1 MEKRRLQPIL
11 VATRKQV
18 FRVII
23 ISATVLVL
31 ALLYFFVDARHSGF
45 FPACP
50 LFTLTGLYCPG
61 CGSQRAVSA
70 LLHGDIF
77 EAIDYNVMLV
87 VSTPLVLYSAVIT
100 VTNIFRDK
108 PLAQK
113 IFYSPLFVRIF
124 LVTVLMFGVLRNIHV
139 YPFVLLAP

>member
-1 MEKRRLQPIL
+1 MEKRRLQPVL

-70 LLHGDIF
+70 LLHGDLF
-77 EAIDYNVMLV
+77 EAIDYHVMLV

-108 PLAQK
+108 PLSQK
-113 IFYSPLFVRIF
+113 IFYSPMFVRIF